1 MGLDCLEK
9 FKTGKKDASQNFTA
23 GNGPR
28 GCPVQPSC
36 FVVKKFPARD
46 ITEYI
51 QALS

>member
-1 MGLDCLEK
+1 MGLDFLEK
-9 FKTGKKDASQNFTA
+9 FKPGKRDASQNFRA

-36 FVVKKFPARD
+36 FVVEKFLARD
-46 ITEYI
+46 IKEYI